1 MEMLSPIIASI
12 MLFLLGLIY
21 GRYTLFIIRATFL
34 YYWFFKKKMFNTYFS
49 ILLSILVTLGILI
62 IYVCSLGA
70 IAAYIS
76 KNLNSELSMFIFIL
90 GLFFGIRF
98 FSFLPKKIN

>member
-1 MEMLSPIIASI
+1 MLSPIIVSI

-21 GRYTLFIIRATFL
+21 GRYILFIIRAIFL
-34 YYWFFKKKMFNTYFS
+34 SYSFFKKKKFNTPFS
-49 ILLSILVTLGILI
+49 ILLSILVIIGILI
-62 IYVCSLGA
+62 IYVCSCGA

-76 KNLNSELSMFIFIL
+76 KNLNSELSMFILIL

>member
-1 MEMLSPIIASI
+1 
-12 MLFLLGLIY
+12 
-21 GRYTLFIIRATFL
+21 FL
-34 YYWFFKKKMFNTYFS
+34 YYWFFKKKKVNKYFS
-49 ILLSILVTLGILI
+49 VLLSILLTLGILI

-98 FSFLPKKIN
+98 LSYLPKKS

>member
-1 MEMLSPIIASI
+1 MISLIIASL

-34 YYWFFKKKMFNTYFS
+34 YYWFFKKKKVNKYFS
-49 ILLSILVTLGILI
+49 VLLSILLTLGILI

-98 FSFLPKKIN
+98 LSYLPKKS